1 MNRLKASGIVIIILA
16 GIGTYLFSTPD
27 PLPQKAS
34 LRQGPIVAFGDSL
47 IAGHGATFKKD
58 LVNQLEDRINRD
70 IVNLGVNGDTTAK
83 ALERVS
89 AVTDK
94 DPSVV
99 IVLLG
104 GNDYLRKV
112 PIDETFSNLGKIVDA
127 IHVDGGRVLLLGV
140 RGGLLRD
147 IFEERFEEFAESK
160 DVEFV
165 PNVLDGLIGKKE
177 YMSDAIHP
185 NNAGYAI
192 IADRVEPVLRRML
205 ED

>member
-1 MNRLKASGIVIIILA
+1 MIEGRETGKND
-16 GIGTYLFSTPD
+16 F
-27 PLPQKAS
+27 PL
-34 LRQGPIVAFGDSL
+34 REGPIVAFGDSL
-47 IAGHGATFKKD
+47 VAGHGAGWNKD
-58 LVNQLEDRINRD
+58 FVNQLEDRIGLD
-70 IVNLGVNGDTTAK
+70 IVNLGVNGDTTAL
-83 ALERVS
+83 ALERID

-99 IVLLG
+99 IILLG

-112 PIDETFSNLGKIVDA
+112 PIDETFSNLGKIIDIIEA
-127 IHVDGGRVLLLGV
+127 DGGRVLLLGV

-147 IFEERFEEFAESK
+147 IFEERFEEFAKSK

-177 YMSDAIHP
+177 LMSDAIHP

-192 IADRVEPVLRRML
+192 IADKVEPVLRDML
-205 ED
+205 AK